1 MIDETHLPAMF
12 DGRRRELLRSL
23 GLLGLTGLAGC
34 QGSGGTEPEP
44 TATTAGPTDS
54 AESGTTR
61 TETTTSSGTEVTFD
75 LATDSTL
82 GEDATQLT
90 VSGSVEASTGLQRI
104 LVGVG
109 EHRSELDVGGSASYA
124 VDTTFAVDGGR
135 GYEVTVTAID
145 ETGSEVATTLS
156 SGHVP
161 IHVDPVETDRLVGTH
176 YYPWYETR
184 GHSNWT
190 DRIVS
195 EPVLGE
201 YAASD
206 LAVVDQHLKWCLEHG
221 IRWLSLSWWGPNTGT
236 DDIIQRVLL
245 PRARFSDVEFSIL
258 YETKGRLGGQDYD
271 LDSSIGRGI
280 LLDDFRYLADH
291 FFSEDNYLHFD
302 DRPVVFVYLAENLQG
317 DVAAA
322 MDEIEAEI
330 GVRPYLLADVPFGS
344 APATYPVSEEA
355 DAFTAYNPYSSRPD
369 IESVF
374 HEQYEQG
381 NRVLE
386 LGAQVV
392 DTDYV
397 PVVMPGFND
406 TGLPASIREDNPI
419 LTSTPERYERV
430 LDQVNPHLEDARAT
444 LVTSFNEWYE
454 NTQMEPSA
462 EFGTAY
468 LELTRDRLATGAS
481 AGFSPEGTTFS
492 LDFDR
497 TAVPSAHDAGSEDD
511 RALAFMAEGL
521 SFEAG
526 GETTVSYDIGG
537 TPEPTFLEGAFGSEF
552 DEGSTWRWFGGASA
566 KTTLFAATA
575 LEDVDTAVLTG
586 SSVPFVD
593 IEADV
598 YVDDQR
604 TDHVVLDSPGTSDY
618 ELSLTPSGDP

>member
-444 LVTSFNEWYE
+444 LVTSFNEWHE
-454 NTQMEPSA
+454 DTQVEPA
-462 EFGTAY
+462 EEYGTDY
-468 LELTRDRLATGAS
+468 LA
-481 AGFSPEGTTFS
+481 
-492 LDFDR
+492 
-497 TAVPSAHDAGSEDD
+497 
-511 RALAFMAEGL
+511 ALQEGL
-521 SFEAG
+521 
-526 GETTVSYDIGG
+526 G
-537 TPEPTFLEGAFGSEF
+537 T
-552 DEGSTWRWFGGASA
+552 
-566 KTTLFAATA
+566 
-575 LEDVDTAVLTG
+575 
-586 SSVPFVD
+586 
-593 IEADV
+593 
-598 YVDDQR
+598 Y
-604 TDHVVLDSPGTSDY
+604 
-618 ELSLTPSGDP
+618 